1 MDSVRL
7 QNKTQPIVIIL
18 KELMFAMIVTQLAML
33 VLINYLQNAH
43 IVNLVTTYGKDN
55 VILYVPSLH
64 TNMNKVSNV

>member
-7 QNKTQPIVIIL
+7 QNKTRPIVIIS

-33 VLINYLQNAH
+33 VLINYRQNAH

-55 VILYVPSLH
+55 VILYVPNLL